1 MKTEAKNFFT
11 ANEAARLSGLTRT
24 MLDYL
29 CRTKISEPT
38 VACKRGKG
46 CRRHYSFGDVV
57 LLRSIA
63 RLLNAGIS
71 VLRLKRALQSLRKHH
86 PDITPD
92 SLPGTHLITNGRKI
106 YFRRGSHSV
115 EELITGQFSFAFVV
129 ELEKV
134 KSEVLKQLDVKTARR
149 NTGEFNYRVRSG

>member
-1 MKTEAKNFFT
+1 MKNEAKNYFT

-38 VACKRGKG
+38 VACKRGRG

-63 RLLNAGIS
+63 RMLHAGMS
-71 VLRLKRALQSLRKHH
+71 VLRLKRALQSLRKRH
-86 PDITPD
+86 PEITPD
-92 SLPGTHLITNGRKI
+92 SLPGTHLVTDGRKV
-106 YFRRGSHSV
+106 FFQRGSHAV
-115 EELITGQFSFAFVV
+115 EELITGQLSFAFV
-129 ELEKV
+129 LEIAKV
-134 KSEVLKQLDVKTARR
+134 KKEVLEQLDVKTAR
-149 NTGEFNYRVRSG
+149 THAGEISYRLRSG